1 MNTPTTTRLARA
13 AKALAAASLLLPVA
27 SAPAALRVL
36 ESIPSADLDI
46 PAAGTSVVVPATSG
60 NFIAGVGLTARW
72 TAVTADGGGGSAPW
86 SADLEITV
94 TPPFATPLDW
104 DFVGG
109 EVSIANY
116 PLADAAGSFIEPTAD
131 GDYTW
136 TFSGTPSPY
145 VAGLRDVEL
154 HYLAS
159 EPDVTTVIDSTTIG
173 RPLWDRP
180 FSIVGISGLG
190 PVAYDAIEFTV
201 PVSGLY
207 TLDSVHPSA
216 EDTWASFYEGE
227 FDPTLPL
234 TNQLDY
240 GLGNGFAAD
249 GTPRGTAHVSALLF
263 TGRTYTMVTSQWA
276 SFRATTDYTLTVVG
290 PAGIQ
295 VAGECPA
302 DLDSDGSVGASD
314 LAVLLA
320 GWGAPG
326 VADIDGSGSA
336 DAADLAI
343 LLAAWGEC
351 D

>member
-1 MNTPTTTRLARA
+1 MNTPTTPRLSLA
-13 AKALAAASLLLPVA
+13 AKAAAAAFLLLPVA
-27 SAPAALRVL
+27 SAPGALRLL
-36 ESIPSADLDI
+36 ESVAVDDLDV
-46 PAAGTSVVVPATSG
+46 PAAGTTVVVPASG
-60 NFIAGVGLTARW
+60 ADFIAGVGLTARW
-72 TAVTADGGGGSAPW
+72 ITVFGDFGGGSAPW
-86 SADLEITV
+86 SADLDITV
-94 TPPFATPLDW
+94 VPPFASTLEW

-109 EVSIANY
+109 EVSIAEY
-116 PLADAAGSFIEPTAD
+116 PLADATGSFLEPSGP

-145 VAGLRDVEL
+145 IAGLRDVEL

-159 EPDVTTVIDSTTIG
+159 ASDVTTVIDSTTTG
-173 RPLWDRP
+173 RPMWDRP

-207 TLDSVHPSA
+207 TLDSVHPLA

-276 SFRATTDYTLTVVG
+276 SFRATSDYTLTIVG
-290 PAGIQ
+290 PSTIQIAGD
-295 VAGECPA
+295 CPA

-314 LAVLLA
+314 LAILLA
-320 GWGAPG
+320 GWG
-326 VADIDGSGSA
+326 GSGSA
-336 DAADLAI
+336 DIDNSGSVDAGDLAI
-343 LLAAWGEC
+343 MLAAWGSC
-351 D
+351 F